1 MIVKFIDEAINFKNS
16 EKVKIRNLTDK
27 LTDKRTRGM
36 ILRND
41 GDEDSFDYM
50 AAELR
55 PIYNDFTQTDYDAII
70 IRIREDDSELK
81 FKKGFESAKE
91 AIKEFQALRKVF
103 SDRDKTL
110 KFLNSHKYEKF
121 VKHI

>member
-1 MIVKFIDEAINFKNS
+1 MIAKFIDEVINFKNS
-16 EKVKIRNLTDK
+16 GKIKVRNLTDK

-41 GDEDSFDYM
+41 GDEDSLDYM

-70 IRIREDDSELK
+70 VRIRKSNNELK
-81 FKKGFESAKE
+81 FRKGFESAKE

-103 SDRDKTL
+103 SNKDKTL
-110 KFLNSHKYEKF
+110 KFLNSNKYKKS